1 MINDYTPPERTFEES
16 ARWERQAQNAERYG
30 HRPVTLD
37 LDAYNALD
45 ERARVLTRLR
55 INAGEE
61 RRTFSRTWVR
71 WYEDG
76 LDFVKSYKPK
86 EAVK

>member
-1 MINDYTPPERTFEES
+1 MINDYLPPERTFEES
-16 ARWERQAQNAERYG
+16 ARWERDAQNAERYG
-30 HRPVTLD
+30 HRPITLD
-37 LDAYNALD
+37 LDAYNELD
-45 ERARVLTRLR
+45 GRARVLTRLR

-76 LDFVKSYKPK
+76 AALMEGLK
-86 EAVK
+86 

>member
-1 MINDYTPPERTFEES
+1 MINDYSPPERTFEES
-16 ARWERQAQNAERYG
+16 ARWERQAQNTERYG
-30 HRPVTLD
+30 HRPITLD
-37 LDAYNALD
+37 LDAYNELD
-45 ERARVLTRLR
+45 ARDRVLTRLR

-76 LDFVKSYKPK
+76 AAFV
-86 EAVK
+86 EAAK

>member
-1 MINDYTPPERTFEES
+1 MINDYTPPEPTRDES
-16 ARWERQAQNAERYG
+16 ARWERQAQNADRYG
-30 HRPVTLD
+30 HRPITLD
-37 LDAYNALD
+37 LDAYNELD
-45 ERARVLTRLR
+45 GRARVLTRLR

-76 LDFVKSYKPK
+76 AALMEGLK
-86 EAVK
+86 